1 MSIEPEQL
9 YILDDI
15 KILLREAYKQ
25 SQESKRDAFLKR
37 AKDLENQ
44 LILTYKMQ
52 GNIDLA
58 SKIPEAIKEYE
69 NSLKV

>member
-1 MSIEPEQL
+1 MSIEPSQT

-25 SQESKRDAFLKR
+25 SEKIKKNAFLKR

-44 LILTYKMQ
+44 LVLTYKMQ
-52 GNIDLA
+52 GNMELA
-58 SKIPEAIKEYE
+58 SKIPEAVKEYE
-69 NSLKV
+69 DTLQ